1 LPVPNDWFQQNHHT
15 VKKQK
20 TQYRSYNFADLPPN
34 CIFRIIE
41 GSGSI
46 KERSDQDDK
55 RLTKEQRQREGH
67 AMQSEKNQAISDF
80 AVVSA
85 PLSKEGKRWY

>member
-1 LPVPNDWFQQNHHT
+1 MPI
-15 VKKQK
+15 
-20 TQYRSYNFADLPPN
+20 YRQIAF
-34 CIFRIIE
+34 FRIIE
-41 GSGSI
+41 GSGSM

-80 AVVSA
+80 AVVWA